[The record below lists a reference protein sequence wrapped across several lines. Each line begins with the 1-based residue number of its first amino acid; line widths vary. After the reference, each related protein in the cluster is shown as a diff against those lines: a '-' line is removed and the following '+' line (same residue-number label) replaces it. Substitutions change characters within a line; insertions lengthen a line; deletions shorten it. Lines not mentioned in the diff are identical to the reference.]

1 MSSSAAIE
9 VNNLKKSYRNGL
21 FGKPLA
27 VPVWFL
33 DMIVSI
39 GQWKVY
45 ADPVATGIAYQAT
58 KRGSPADCDCL
69 YCRNFDA
76 IGDAAYPAAF
86 ASFADTMGID
96 IAKTNEIVELGD
108 FREGR
113 VLYEGWFHVVGSI
126 VEGPVPLDLTSS
138 VGATWH
144 HMKES
149 FQVSLS
155 RQRDLPFDELAAK
168 DLVQLNFLSNVPWV
182 LDEPYPG

>member
-1 MSSSAAIE
+1 
-9 VNNLKKSYRNGL
+9 
-21 FGKPLA
+21 LA

-144 HMKES
+144 HMTES